1 MPNALVPEL
10 GVSDWRRSRR
20 FYCDVLGFLA
30 LYERPEEGFSYL
42 ALGAAELMIDQIGLG
57 RSFDTPREHPF
68 GRGLN
73 LQIRVP
79 AIRGLLDALAA
90 AGLPLFLPAEER
102 WYRKGARKSASGSS
116 SSPIPTATCCASAS
130 PSVNVRQSFTSHVVD
145 L

>member
-1 MPNALVPEL
+1 VSNALVPEL
-10 GVSDWRRSRR
+10 AVSDWRRSRR

-57 RSFDTPREHPF
+57 RSFDTPRERPF

-79 AIRGLLDALAA
+79 AVQGLLDALAA
-90 AGLPLFLPAEER
+90 AGLPLFLPVEER
-102 WYRKGARKSASGSS
+102 WYRKGAREVGQRQFVVADPDGYLLRFCEPLGERSAVLDR
-116 SSPIPTATCCASAS
+116 AT
-130 PSVNVRQSFTSHVVD
+130 
-145 L
+145 